1 MAGFPSAKKG
11 NKLAEKARNPQKGT
25 PLDKEQVKTL
35 LTRFLGNVSK
45 VADSMGCSRYSIQYL
60 IDNDKDL
67 ADHRMQARQRFIDDL
82 ETSTWQDALEHKDPT
97 MRIFLL
103 KTIGKARGYEQ
114 DESKNAA
121 QDIAKAAFD
130 FVINKS
136 KNPAEQ

>member
-1 MAGFPSAKKG
+1 MAGFPKPGK
-11 NKLAEKARNPQKGT
+11 NKLGEPAKAPRPGV
-25 PLDKEQVKTL
+25 PLDKEKIKEL
-35 LTRFLGNVSK
+35 LTRYLGNISK
-45 VADSMGCSRYSIQYL
+45 VADTLGCNRKSVERLINDDQDL
-60 IDNDKDL
+60 IDCRD
-67 ADHRMQARQRFIDDL
+67 QARHRFVDEL

-103 KTIGKARGYEQ
+103 KTIGRNRGYEQ

-136 KNPAEQ
+136 KNPAE